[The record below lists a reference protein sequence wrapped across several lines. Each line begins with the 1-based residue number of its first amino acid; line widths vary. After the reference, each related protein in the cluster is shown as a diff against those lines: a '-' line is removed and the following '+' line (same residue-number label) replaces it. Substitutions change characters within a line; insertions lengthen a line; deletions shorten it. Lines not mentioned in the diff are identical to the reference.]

1 MTIFKR
7 NKSSSQHELPQ
18 PIGVI
23 SHLSFYEEL
32 LTLGSHLR
40 ETERVALYKF
50 LLRSKRKGYHSDA
63 RELMSAQA
71 LKKEIANGEILYS
84 VNGDVLNYSARRK
97 GETGYIENLRT
108 LELSKI
114 PKFRINKIV
123 KFFAQSEVDVIW
135 NYPVQGQDLEE
146 EGSFSIL
153 SIPYFDLRYYS
164 EGRGRI
170 EGLINKLKFNE
181 TKILQKL
188 NER

>member
-1 MTIFKR
+1 M
-7 NKSSSQHELPQ
+7 
-18 PIGVI
+18 
-23 SHLSFYEEL
+23 SFYEEL

-50 LLRSKRKGYHSDA
+50 LLRSKREGYLSDA
-63 RELMSAQA
+63 RELMSTHS

-84 VNGDVLNYSARRK
+84 VSGDVLNYSARRK
-97 GETGYIENLRT
+97 GETGYLENLRT

-114 PKFRINKIV
+114 SKFRINKIV

-135 NYPVQGQDLEE
+135 NYPVHGQEIEE
-146 EGSFSIL
+146 AGSFSIR

-181 TKILQKL
+181 TEILQKL